1 MGKTN
6 EGITVW
12 EMNRTPASYDKI
24 SYSDLPNFSEE
35 IIGQLLQ
42 KNLQRGQN
50 DENEVNCAALSD
62 ADKFISADGDSE
74 AQFDRLSSH
83 HYETHQKDEASKK
96 EASNSF
102 LTSTKTMIPKSQEIK
117 IISTTSYG

>member
-12 EMNRTPASYDKI
+12 EMNRTPASYNKI
-24 SYSDLPNFSEE
+24 KYSDLPNFSEE

-50 DENEVNCAALSD
+50 DENEVDCAALSD
-62 ADKFISADGDSE
+62 AYQFSSADGDSE
-74 AQFDRLSSH
+74 AQFDRLSSNH
-83 HYETHQKDEASKK
+83 NETHQKDEASKK
-96 EASNSF
+96 EASNSI
-102 LTSTKTMIPKSQEIK
+102 LTFIK
-117 IISTTSYG
+117 TTSYG